1 MLYFSITTKKPL
13 LLRKDLG
20 NRGFF
25 SNKRKRYFII
35 TRSLNIIYNFI
46 YFCNTFTI

>member
-1 MLYFSITTKKPL
+1 MFTYIFPITTKKPL

-25 SNKRKRYFII
+25 SNKENVI
-35 TRSLNIIYNFI
+35 
-46 YFCNTFTI
+46 